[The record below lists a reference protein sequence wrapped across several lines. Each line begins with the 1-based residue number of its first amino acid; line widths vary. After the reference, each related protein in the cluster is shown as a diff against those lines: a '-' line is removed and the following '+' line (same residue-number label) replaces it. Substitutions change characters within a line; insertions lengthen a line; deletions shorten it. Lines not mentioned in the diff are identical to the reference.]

1 MLAPPDT
8 CAPWVVLVPER
19 CSGDPVWQSPV
30 TPSPGPAI
38 RGMPAN
44 GGLPR
49 PWLTA
54 STETFRGEQDYFHTS
69 LLNDKAQVT
78 AGEPRDVLFTWA
90 FRQGA
95 CAQTEC
101 GVCVHSQPLRVL
113 DEAGYG
119 ALRYESFGGVGKR
132 GRRMGSE
139 HVFIPHARC
148 LRGCCSVLPS
158 HI

>member
-8 CAPWVVLVPER
+8 CAPWVVLVPEQ

-44 GGLPR
+44 GRLPR

-69 LLNDKAQVT
+69 LLNYKAQVT

-113 DEAGYG
+113 DEVRYG
-119 ALRYESFGGVGKR
+119 ALWYESFGGKERKEDGK
-132 GRRMGSE
+132 
-139 HVFIPHARC
+139 
-148 LRGCCSVLPS
+148 
-158 HI
+158 